1 MKNTERNNVFGGYVG
16 TKEESYKTCTSCN
29 EKVPSSAKYC
39 PYCGTKLE
47 DERAVFCPE
56 CGNALSDKVQQNAN
70 DDKDKN
76 KKEKRRKPK
85 RNKKQN
91 DRKATRKEDNVEN
104 PETVDDGYDGY
115 YDDVRLID
123 EGKFRQGIDKEM
135 LKRVIG
141 LLIGVL
147 ITICACVAIM
157 YLL

>member
-1 MKNTERNNVFGGYVG
+1 M
-16 TKEESYKTCTSCN
+16 
-29 EKVPSSAKYC
+29 KYC

-70 DDKDKN
+70 DDKDKS

-91 DRKATRKEDNVEN
+91 GRKATRKEDNVEN

-115 YDDVRLID
+115 YDDVRPID

>member
-1 MKNTERNNVFGGYVG
+1 M
-16 TKEESYKTCTSCN
+16 
-29 EKVPSSAKYC
+29 KYC

-56 CGNALSDKVQQNAN
+56 CGNTLSDEAQNAN
-70 DDKDKN
+70 EDKDKS

-85 RNKKQN
+85 RDKKQN
-91 DRKATRKEDNVEN
+91 RRKTTMKEDNVEN
-104 PETVDDGYDGY
+104 SETVDDGYDGY
-115 YDDVRLID
+115 YDDVRPID

-135 LKRVIG
+135 LKRIIG